1 MTPQSNFMVV
11 APILPGCVDKL
22 RTLLISMND
31 RPGMARPDNPIVP
44 FKDFEGLHYARF
56 IILDDPTLGDFEAI
70 NQPVPRYPVTLA
82 FLGDCDGGGDDLLAE
97 LARRAESGLRTIF
110 FHCQDFTPETDLLQ
124 WMRRQSVRP
133 IAAYVNTRGRTV
145 LQVKEE
151 AALRRALLR
160 HLDENPPAAQDP
172 QAIPK
177 DPRPFVDQHENQG
190 NLKLTPP

>member
-110 FHCQDFTPETDLLQ
+110 FHSQDLTPGTVLLH
-124 WMRRQSVRP
+124 WIRRQSSRRIAPLWTRLGRP
-133 IAAYVNTRGRTV
+133 WLTG
-145 LQVKEE
+145 KE
-151 AALRRALLR
+151 
-160 HLDENPPAAQDP
+160 D
-172 QAIPK
+172 
-177 DPRPFVDQHENQG
+177 
-190 NLKLTPP
+190 